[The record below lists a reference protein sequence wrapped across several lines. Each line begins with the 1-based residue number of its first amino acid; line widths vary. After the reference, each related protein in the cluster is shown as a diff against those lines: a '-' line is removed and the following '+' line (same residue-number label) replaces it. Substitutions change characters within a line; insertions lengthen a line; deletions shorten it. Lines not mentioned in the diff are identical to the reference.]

1 MEKVARMTREE
12 VKVEALHD
20 VEYWVEGGILAK
32 KEEADYLRMNGQ
44 HDEAEE
50 LERIIAKMKAI
61 VESMWK
67 YFGYGP
73 AQ

>member
-1 MEKVARMTREE
+1 MGKVARMTREE
-12 VKVEALHD
+12 IKEEALHN
-20 VEYWVEGGILAK
+20 VEFWVVEAGV
-32 KEEADYLRMNGQ
+32 KEKEAEVARLRMMGEFE
-44 HDEAEE
+44 EAEE

-73 AQ
+73 V